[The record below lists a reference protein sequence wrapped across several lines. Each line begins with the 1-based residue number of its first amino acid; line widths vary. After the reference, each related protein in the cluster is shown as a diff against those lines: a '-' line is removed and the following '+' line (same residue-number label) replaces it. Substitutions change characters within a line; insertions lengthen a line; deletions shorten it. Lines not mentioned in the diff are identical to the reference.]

1 MAENTEDKDEG
12 TGESV
17 FDYVP
22 SAAFQI
28 GDGEYII
35 FPEGMKKFADKYR
48 AEAISIES
56 DGDIMVLRTG
66 PKKDQLRWVSLVA
79 EDIVYTT

>member
-1 MAENTEDKDEG
+1 MEENTNEEVQA
-12 TGESV
+12 V

-22 SAAFQI
+22 STTFQI
-28 GDGEYII
+28 GDGEYIV

-48 AEAISIES
+48 AEAISIEA
-56 DGDIMVLRTG
+56 DGDIMVLRAG
-66 PKKDQLRWVSLVA
+66 PKKDSLRWVSLVA

>member
-1 MAENTEDKDEG
+1 MTESTDKEDEG
-12 TGESV
+12 GPDVYS
-17 FDYVP
+17 YVP
-22 SAAFQI
+22 STAFQI
-28 GDGEYII
+28 ADGQYIV

-48 AEAISIES
+48 AEAISIEE